1 MGAPRG
7 TVSTVAPAPRRHR
20 RRLVVAAA
28 VLAIAS
34 MAGAAAWW
42 WFQREGASA
51 AAAATESST
60 ATVSVAPYQ
69 VTVAG
74 AGTLDASRSLSVISE
89 TRGTVAEIAGAGT
102 RVAEG
107 DVLVLLEPEP
117 LERAVTEAELTL
129 ESRRSSLSGLRAD
142 QQDAIADLDRS
153 IEEAEDTLGAAIRT
167 RAEAADDLAL
177 SETLLELGSESPEA
191 VTTAQD
197 AYDDAVSA
205 AVSAQATLD
214 RLRESRELRVASY
227 AESVRQAELSVAS
240 AEVDLDDARDDLEA
254 ATVRA
259 PFDGVVSE
267 TEVEV
272 GEVVDDAG
280 TLLSLIDD
288 TRLTLTVEIDETEIA
303 QVAEDQTATVTL
315 DALPDV
321 ALEGSVVAVAPI
333 GRLES
338 NIPVFD
344 VDIALAND
352 DLTLRPGMTAEAEIV
367 VLEVDAAAT
376 VPLSALVDPP
386 GDAPSDA
393 RVVRVV
399 ADDGSVQPLPVT
411 LIDSIGFEAV
421 VAGDLVDGAS
431 VLVTSD
437 GTAAVAAPTGD
448 ADATQRGGAGG
459 GIPGVGGGPPGGR
472 PF

>member
-34 MAGAAAWW
+34 TAAAAWW

-51 AAAATESST
+51 AEAATESST

-74 AGTLDASRSLSVISE
+74 AGTLDASRSLSVVSE

-102 RVAEG
+102 RVVLG

-167 RAEAADDLAL
+167 RGEAADDLAL
-177 SETLLELGSESPEA
+177 AETLLELGSESPEA
-191 VTTAQD
+191 VATAQD

-259 PFDGVVSE
+259 PFDGVVSG

-303 QVAEDQTATVTL
+303 QVAEDQTAAVTL
-315 DALPDV
+315 DALPDA
-321 ALEGSVVAVAPI
+321 ALEGTVVSVAPV

-344 VDIALAND
+344 VDIALGND

-393 RVVRVV
+393 RMVRVV
-399 ADDGSVQPLPVT
+399 ADDGSVRPQPVT

-421 VAGDLVDGAS
+421 VAGDLADGAT
-431 VLVTSD
+431 VLVTSG
-437 GTAAVAAPTGD
+437 GTAAPTGD
-448 ADATQRGGAGG
+448 AAATQRGGAGG